1 MDSSENECSLMRRNE
16 NRPTVIY
23 FHGLRERS
31 METDNILATNRSEM
45 KRCLNLRDEDF
56 TSKSER
62 KLDTDTKMCTRG
74 KSSIQITELIVV
86 AISTHIGN
94 AFTFFT
100 HGPLEFRE
108 IDFVDK
114 FIAIASM

>member
-1 MDSSENECSLMRRNE
+1 MGSSENECSVRGNE

-31 METDNILATNRSEM
+31 IETDNILATNRTEVQ
-45 KRCLNLRDEDF
+45 RCLNLEDEDF

-62 KLDTDTKMCTRG
+62 KLNTDTKICTRG
-74 KSSIQITELIVV
+74 KSSNADYIIHRRSNIT
-86 AISTHIGN
+86 AIRE

-100 HGPLEFRE
+100 HRPCEFRE

-114 FIAIASM
+114 FITIATL